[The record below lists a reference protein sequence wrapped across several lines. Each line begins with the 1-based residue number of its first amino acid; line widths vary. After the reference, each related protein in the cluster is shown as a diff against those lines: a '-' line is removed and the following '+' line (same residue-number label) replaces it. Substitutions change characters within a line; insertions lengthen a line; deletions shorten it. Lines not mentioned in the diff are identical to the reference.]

1 MPPTL
6 RSRLIRLAH
15 ANPALRAQLLP
26 LLRQAGEKSWPP
38 FKVGDTVTLRRD
50 IGIGPDRVQVGKE
63 GLLATV
69 VDVAPGK
76 AFTPNGP
83 DPFIDRYTLQLSQ
96 SDKIVT
102 LTEHFWTD
110 EFRRLKR
117 RDPIEEA
124 FQQVL
129 AALREKG
136 LLSQFKRAPSLRR
149 LGRSLVTPPHGTPV
163 PLEDVQDALKV
174 LHKVE
179 DKHYQVYVPT
189 GNTERATYLI
199 TLNTGLSGQ
208 LVQGMEMYWAKQT

>member
-1 MPPTL
+1 
-6 RSRLIRLAH
+6 
-15 ANPALRAQLLP
+15 
-26 LLRQAGEKSWPP
+26 
-38 FKVGDTVTLRRD
+38 VGDTVTLRRD